1 MELKIKGIIYNLTE
15 HAKYR
20 MERRSISVDD
30 VVEALEN
37 IKSKIIQVKNNIED
51 RFFITGRN
59 RIGVVI
65 GKYNAIITVYN
76 YTKQYYDSKA
86 KNKFNKNRRQV
97 KRRVGNRIRR

>member
-37 IKSKIIQVKNNIED
+37 IKSKK
-51 RFFITGRN
+51 
-59 RIGVVI
+59 
-65 GKYNAIITVYN
+65 
-76 YTKQYYDSKA
+76 
-86 KNKFNKNRRQV
+86 
-97 KRRVGNRIRR
+97 